1 MQPIVIDPD
10 SAALKERFALIKTP
24 RRNRKRFPEGC
35 VTVMASLDAAL
46 AAADAGRNLF
56 PAVVYGPSAS
66 SEGQKI
72 YYLVHW
78 LDGADT

>member
-1 MQPIVIDPD
+1 MQHIVIDPD
-10 SAALKERFALIKTP
+10 SVALEERFALIKTP

-35 VTVMASLDAAL
+35 VTVMETADAAL
-46 AAADAGRNLF
+46 AAADDERNLF

-78 LDGADT
+78 LDGTDA